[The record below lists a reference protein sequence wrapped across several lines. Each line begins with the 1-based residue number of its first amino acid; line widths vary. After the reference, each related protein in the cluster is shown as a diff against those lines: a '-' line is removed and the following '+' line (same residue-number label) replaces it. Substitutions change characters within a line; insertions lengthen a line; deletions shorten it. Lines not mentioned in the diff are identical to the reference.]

1 MNYLVH
7 SIGISSKGL
16 YSIKRSSHS
25 YVAYL
30 FVLICT
36 SINFLSFFFQTF
48 NLDDRNK
55 KKSLSS
61 SIGRINKITSTPPS
75 ISKVSVELVR
85 GKRST
90 VFETHAGRKVK
101 VTNSHKADE
110 SKVLILVLPFKLV
123 LKCCIISSKLIIVFF
138 IFSLFAVSH
147 DRVTFQSIIRH
158 V

>member
-1 MNYLVH
+1 MFSVNYLVH

-25 YVAYL
+25 YVA
-30 FVLICT
+30 FFFCFCT

-55 KKSLSS
+55 TKSLSS

-90 VFETHAGRKVK
+90 VFETHAGKKVQ

-123 LKCCIISSKLIIVFF
+123 LKCCIISPN
-138 IFSLFAVSH
+138 
-147 DRVTFQSIIRH
+147 
-158 V
+158 

>member
-1 MNYLVH
+1 MFSVNYLVH

-16 YSIKRSSHS
+16 YGIKRSSHS

-30 FVLICT
+30 FV
-36 SINFLSFFFQTF
+36 FALSFFFQTF